1 MLLYIL
7 IFFVFCFV
15 LSRLWNFKL
24 RRLRSR
30 AGLIV
35 VLCVVAASGGA
46 CLYLRYTLQRVTESK
61 TIENF
66 NTHRAAYER
75 LRDMLQEE
83 EELLTVNNHW
93 GISKHGLVYNIP
105 PAGGFPVDRY
115 KEYLALLKETGANSA
130 YRHEGLN
137 PDVSIGGDRR
147 HASVVWMNR
156 GPGELVTSLEEY
168 SQTPPPHH
176 PKYRHLDGNW
186 YLWANW

>member
-93 GISKHGLVYNIP
+93 GISKQGLVYNIP

-168 SQTPPPHH
+168 SQ
-176 PKYRHLDGNW
+176 
-186 YLWANW
+186 